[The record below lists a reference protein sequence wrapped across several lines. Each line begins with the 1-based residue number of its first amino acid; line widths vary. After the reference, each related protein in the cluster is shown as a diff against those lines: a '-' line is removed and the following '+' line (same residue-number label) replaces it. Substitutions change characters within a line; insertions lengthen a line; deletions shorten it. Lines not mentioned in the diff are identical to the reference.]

1 MSRPNVET
9 QVITKSNTAVILSE
23 TREIINTHWNCS
35 GLQIIEGLDMFLSDV
50 KCSTNVM
57 K

>member
-35 GLQIIEGLDMFLSDV
+35 GLQIIEGPDMFLSDV
-50 KCSTNVM
+50 KCLNNVM

>member
-1 MSRPNVET
+1 MSRHNVET

-23 TREIINTHWNCS
+23 TREIISTHCNCS
-35 GLQIIEGLDMFLSDV
+35 GLQIIEGPDMFLSEV

>member
-1 MSRPNVET
+1 MSRHNVET
-9 QVITKSNTAVILSE
+9 QVIAKFNTAVILSE
-23 TREIINTHWNCS
+23 TREIISTHWNCS
-35 GLQIIEGLDMFLSDV
+35 GLQIIEGPEMLLSEV

>member
-1 MSRPNVET
+1 MSRQNVET

-23 TREIINTHWNCS
+23 THEIISTHWNCS
-35 GLQIIEGLDMFLSDV
+35 GLQIIEGPDMFLSEV